1 MPTIL
6 HVHDNLAKQLDLGSK
21 DMGNEHIQQDVYDML
36 DQHIFLKNL
45 TLGADTLVDE
55 DHKSINLATSHQ
67 ITKCPLLEVV
77 DQKLESVDSLS
88 DQIVVVNHTAEHDEG
103 V

>member
-6 HVHDNLAKQLDLGSK
+6 HVHDNLAKQLDLASK

-36 DQHIFLKNL
+36 NQHILLKNL

-55 DHKSINLATSHQ
+55 DHKLVNLATSHQ

-77 DQKLESVDSLS
+77 DQKLERSGYRYGHNLGTSCVSRGL
-88 DQIVVVNHTAEHDEG
+88 
-103 V
+103 